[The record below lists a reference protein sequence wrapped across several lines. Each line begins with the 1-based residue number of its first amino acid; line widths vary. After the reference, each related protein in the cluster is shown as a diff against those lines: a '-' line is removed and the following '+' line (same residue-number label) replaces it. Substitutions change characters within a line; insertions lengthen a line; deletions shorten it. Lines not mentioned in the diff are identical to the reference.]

1 MIEKEGVGKIRY
13 VHYACAC
20 PTGRGACYRSL
31 FFLAGSSL
39 PPAVHTMA
47 MFSAGG
53 GSLSLLLEADGFG
66 FT

>member
-1 MIEKEGVGKIRY
+1 MIEKGGVGKTRY
-13 VHYACAC
+13 VHYSCAC

-31 FFLAGSSL
+31 FFLAGSF

>member
-1 MIEKEGVGKIRY
+1 MIEKSGADKTRY
-13 VHYACAC
+13 VHSSYAC
-20 PTGRGACYRSL
+20 PMRRVSSGRFL

-47 MFSAGG
+47 MFCAGG